1 MSIIETAIMSL
12 FDLFGVLIISNK
24 IANDKFNFIK
34 KGKKL
39 SFVLIICILSLIMG
53 LMQKTDFD
61 KYSYIYGAIVT
72 IFFIYLLYKKNF
84 IETVYIYIIC
94 TIIILIVQFLVLAV
108 LVALFDIEEV
118 LTFRGGIL
126 AQSLI
131 VPSFLLIN
139 KYISL
144 NYLLEYINKKNRV
157 FTGLMLSMF
166 IILTSFLVYRY
177 ITMEGLL
184 KDILI
189 IAILTIGLLF
199 VNLVV
204 VKNGLRNEYE
214 EKMLDTYKKY
224 FPVINE
230 LMKELRSKQHEFD
243 NHIQAIN
250 MITITSTDY
259 DSIANSMKNYINDL
273 EIDSE
278 FNKLIKLDN
287 KILAGFLYQKTKKAK
302 EYDIDFQ
309 IEIQDYELKTNLKDY
324 ELIEVIGNLIDN
336 AFETEVKNNKVI
348 LSLEKEKSMSA
359 IEIKNLHSYIDIN
372 TLSKFFNP
380 GYSTKLNKGHGNGLT
395 NIKKIISKNHGLIS
409 VQNQSLDGSNYIVFK
424 VLLV

>member
-39 SFVLIICILSLIMG
+39 NFFLIICILPLIMG
-53 LMQKTDFD
+53 LMQKTDLD

-309 IEIQDYELKTNLKDY
+309 IEIQDYELRTDLKDY

-359 IEIKNLHSYIDIN
+359 IEIKNLHPYIDVN
-372 TLSKFFNP
+372 TFSKFFNQ

>member
-12 FDLFGVLIISNK
+12 FDLLGVSIISNK

-359 IEIKNLHSYIDIN
+359 IEIKNLHPYIDVN
-372 TLSKFFNP
+372 TFSKFFNQ

>member
-12 FDLFGVLIISNK
+12 FDLLGVLIISNK

-359 IEIKNLHSYIDIN
+359 IEIKNLHPYIDVN
-372 TLSKFFNP
+372 TFSKFFNQ